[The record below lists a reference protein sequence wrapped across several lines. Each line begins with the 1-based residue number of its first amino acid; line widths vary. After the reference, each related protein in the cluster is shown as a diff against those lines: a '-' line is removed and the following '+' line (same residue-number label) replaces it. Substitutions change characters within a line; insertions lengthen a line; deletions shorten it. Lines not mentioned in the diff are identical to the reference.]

1 MNSKTRIFKFVPTT
15 VSGPFKVRV
24 VADGGSVEAESCLN
38 AQAKVLSD
46 SGILRECSLFIT
58 PNGYKTSKL
67 YAQTP
72 SNGNGDLTWTR
83 NSGATRVN
91 SAGLIEN
98 VLANVS
104 RLDYSLGG
112 CPSILLEPQ
121 RTNLA
126 LNSGDALSGG
136 GTGGVVVADQITAPD
151 GSLADFFKEDT
162 SNGEHYAGD
171 RTFSVTAG
179 TTYTW
184 SFYAKLGLTGEVRR
198 VCVRTGL
205 QGPANVIFDLET
217 GDSTVIGGAISF
229 GSSSAGNGWWRCWI
243 VFIATGTGVAVFR
256 QQLAK
261 GLNTGY
267 TGNGTSGLFFWGAQ
281 LEAAAYPT
289 SYIPTVAS
297 TVTRVADTFSR
308 NNIFTNGLISA
319 SGGTWFVEIDN
330 NIPYTRD
337 GLSTGLFIDSN
348 ISAFSNGF
356 NIRNTGGVNSRLVL
370 SKWYSTFGGNSIF
383 TTTTDKVKLAIT
395 WNGTTAN
402 VFVNGVKVVTDTA
415 FLPTSNIQHLSCLNF
430 GNVPLYIKQM
440 WLENV
445 PMSDTKL
452 IASTTL

>member
-24 VADGGSVEAESCLN
+24 VADGGSVESESCLN

-83 NSGATRVN
+83 NSETTRVN
-91 SAGLIEN
+91 SARLIEN
-98 VLANVS
+98 VLANVP

-261 GLNTGY
+261 GVSTGY
-267 TGNGTSGLFFWGAQ
+267 IGNGTSGLFLWGAQ
-281 LEAAAYPT
+281 LEAGAYPT

-297 TVTRVADTFSR
+297 TFTRVADTFSR

-319 SGGTWFVEIDN
+319 SGGTWFIELNNNLLLTRDAIGNGIWIGDN
-330 NIPYTRD
+330 NTS
-337 GLSTGLFIDSN
+337 STTGNSL
-348 ISAFSNGF
+348 
-356 NIRNTGGVNSRLVL
+356 NIRHNGLTARLIINKCINGTLTPLYTTLTNTI
-370 SKWYSTFGGNSIF
+370 KI
-383 TTTTDKVKLAIT
+383 AID
-395 WNGTTAN
+395 WNGTTAD
-402 VFVNGVKVVTDTA
+402 VFVNGVKVVTNTA
-415 FLPTSNIQHLSCLNF
+415 FAVTNMEFLN
-430 GNVPLYIKQM
+430 GNGIDVTKYIKQM

-452 IASTTL
+452 IAATTL